1 MQPNSNSDF
10 SSASNTVQ
18 GVNASSRG
26 LLKATLGAAVAAG
39 AILTFVWLPAEYGID
54 PTGTGHLL
62 GLTEMGHI
70 KNQLHI
76 EADADA
82 AAARD
87 ASNGI
92 SDANALQITQQLES
106 IQTQLDAIS
115 AAVGSRST
123 ASAATQTTETSEPT
137 VEWRDESSHT
147 LKPGEGTEVK
157 MVMEEGA
164 TAEFEWSANGAVVNH
179 DTHGDAH
186 GKSISYKKGRSVPE
200 QTGELTAA
208 FTGNHG
214 WYWRNRT
221 TEDVVIT
228 LRTRGDYKGMWAPGP
243 PIQRRKCRN
252 SLNRQTIHTCKK
264 PENPEKTRPS
274 ILFINGAA
282 IRAQPSHLAAFAFT
296 TQDVRS

>member
-54 PTGTGHLL
+54 PTGAGHLL

-82 AAARD
+82 AAAR
-87 ASNGI
+87 G
-92 SDANALQITQQLES
+92 
-106 IQTQLDAIS
+106 
-115 AAVGSRST
+115 
-123 ASAATQTTETSEPT
+123 PT
-137 VEWRDESSHT
+137 IEWRDESSHT

-157 MVMEEGA
+157 LVMEEGA

-200 QTGELTAA
+200 QTGKLTAA

-221 TEDVVIT
+221 TEDVLIT
-228 LRTRGDYKGMWAPGP
+228 LRTRGDYKGMLLP
-243 PIQRRKCRN
+243 
-252 SLNRQTIHTCKK
+252 
-264 PENPEKTRPS
+264 
-274 ILFINGAA
+274 
-282 IRAQPSHLAAFAFT
+282 
-296 TQDVRS
+296 